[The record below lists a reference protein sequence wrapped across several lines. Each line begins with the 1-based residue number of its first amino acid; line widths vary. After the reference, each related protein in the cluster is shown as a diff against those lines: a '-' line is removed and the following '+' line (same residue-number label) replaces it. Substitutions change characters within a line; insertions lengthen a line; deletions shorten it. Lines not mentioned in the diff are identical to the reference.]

1 MRICLPLAL
10 ISLLPLLQPQITYA
24 KPLPT
29 PLNVAESTLLAA
41 KSPQNPITVEAYW
54 PKSIKRTT
62 LRYAVAPTYR
72 VNCVTYL
79 RSKGYTVPRIPAI
92 AAITMKVDSM
102 ELPPEGQVVVI
113 KTTDGPIGH
122 VAAAV
127 NKGGKLIRVA
137 DSAFTSGSQVPL
149 EKYRGY
155 VKPAPK
161 PPAPAPKPPAPKN

>member
-1 MRICLPLAL
+1 
-10 ISLLPLLQPQITYA
+10 
-24 KPLPT
+24 
-29 PLNVAESTLLAA
+29 
-41 KSPQNPITVEAYW
+41 
-54 PKSIKRTT
+54 
-62 LRYAVAPTYR
+62 
-72 VNCVTYL
+72 
-79 RSKGYTVPRIPAI
+79 
-92 AAITMKVDSM
+92 MKVDSM

-155 VKPAPK
+155 VKPTPK
-161 PPAPAPKPPAPKN
+161 SPAPAPKPPAPKN